1 MSSHKPRLAMVSIG
15 IRRDLL
21 APLGHL
27 KRLELAHFYKEAV
40 YDDLIAEDFDS
51 TLRRYESPLDLY
63 KQLAA
68 CKPDVI
74 QSVEPFSFYTLPYLW
89 VCLAAARKTRAAL
102 FVVTFENRPLEI
114 RFGKL
119 RAAFLKWTLGIYFG
133 RASWI
138 IVLNRGA
145 YDNVLACGAASE
157 KVMRA
162 LWGTWG
168 VELNEFYPRK
178 TRPPD
183 APPTILFVGRLHPE
197 KGVFVLLDAFARVHE
212 KCPAARLCVLGDGPA
227 RADLQDQIQ
236 VGGLADS
243 VELMG
248 TVKNREVPDF
258 FRRADVFCA
267 PSLTTRRW
275 AEQVGVSAL
284 QAMAS
289 GVPVVSTRSGAIP
302 EYVPHKVAGILV
314 EENDATALAV
324 ALLELLNN
332 PDHARAMGE
341 RGRAYAMAHYDASR
355 NIERAETLIL
365 EKLNR
370 T

>member
-1 MSSHKPRLAMVSIG
+1 MSERKPRLAMVSIG

-27 KRLELAHFYKEAV
+27 DRLELTHFYKEAV
-40 YDDLIAEDFDS
+40 YGDLTARDIDS
-51 TLRRYESPLDLY
+51 TLHRYTSPLDLY
-63 KQLAA
+63 KQLVAA
-68 CKPDVI
+68 QPDVI
-74 QSVEPFSFYTLPYLW
+74 QSVEPFSFYTQPYLW
-89 VCLAAARKTRAAL
+89 ACLAAARKTGAAL
-102 FVVTFENRPLEI
+102 LVVTFENRPLEI
-114 RFGKL
+114 RFGKP
-119 RAAFLKWTLGIYFG
+119 RAAVLRWVSGIYFA

-145 YDNVLACGAASE
+145 SENVLTCGAAPE
-157 KVMRA
+157 KLIRT

-168 VELNEFYPRK
+168 VDLNEFYPRK
-178 TRPPD
+178 SRIPD

-197 KGVFVLLDAFARVHE
+197 KGVFVLLDAFAQVHE
-212 KCPAARLCVLGDGPA
+212 KCPTARLCVLGDGPA
-227 RADLQDQIQ
+227 RADMEHHITTRD
-236 VGGLADS
+236 LADS

-248 TVKNREVPDF
+248 MAKNRDVPDF

-267 PSLTTRRW
+267 PSLTTRKW
-275 AEQVGVSAL
+275 AEQVGVSAM

-302 EYVPHKVAGILV
+302 EYVPDGVAGVLV
-314 EENDATALAV
+314 EENNPTDLAD
-324 ALLELLNN
+324 ALLDLLEH
-332 PDHARAMGE
+332 PDRARALGE
-341 RGRAYAMAHYDASR
+341 GGRAYAMAHYDASR

-370 T
+370 L